1 MEGLYHG
8 GAVAV
13 ISDQEHFS
21 ELVAAHPNLSWSS
34 ACEQLRGSQGI
45 LINVD
50 ETDGTVKLDSLVQR
64 EGQVVTIEAVQWLPF
79 AAVVPI
85 GNAEKLE
92 AAFEEA
98 RKAREAAKAKSRGA
112 ADSSAAHVS
121 TESFEVPQADR
132 DWMAAGRSFPFE
144 LIVTTMTGNEAR
156 VQVTS
161 LAERLEAV
169 REKVARKFGKVA
181 GNVKLTHNG
190 CVLPHFGKLE
200 KLADELAVDPS
211 LQVVFVKRQMNP
223 QVVKRL
229 RKEQRDF
236 DLAGWNFDLAPVEDE
251 DIEPLSD
258 TWSATFQGPMGTPYE
273 NGLFRLKI
281 RIPEDYPFRPPR
293 INFETKVWCPHVN
306 PRHGSI
312 ELDLLSDHWSPA
324 LSLAKVI
331 ASIIG
336 LLEAP
341 SDGGCEN
348 SDAMMQLRESWDAFN
363 QKAREWTRMY
373 AS

>member
-64 EGQVVTIEAVQWLPF
+64 EGQ
-79 AAVVPI
+79 
-85 GNAEKLE
+85 
-92 AAFEEA
+92 
-98 RKAREAAKAKSRGA
+98 AREAAKAKSRGA

-229 RKEQRDF
+229 RALESIVNF